1 MPEMR
6 VQRRLMA
13 LMSADVVGYSRLM
26 GADEAGTLSALKEIR
41 ATLFDPLITEHRGRI
56 VKLMGD
62 GALVEFGSA
71 VDAVDCAV
79 RFQRLVA
86 RITGVPDSRAITF
99 RIGVKWATSSSR
111 VTISME
117 MA

>member
-62 GALVEFGSA
+62 GALARPIRESA
-71 VDAVDCAV
+71 V
-79 RFQRLVA
+79 FW
-86 RITGVPDSRAITF
+86 PD
-99 RIGVKWATSSSR
+99 
-111 VTISME
+111 
-117 MA
+117 